1 MPSNRAVSISPAFA
15 GGIWSIQKVI
25 RKINLDSNYYED
37 LQSEY
42 DADSDELAVLENQLN
57 SEEGFLKML
66 RNYLSMLED

>member
-1 MPSNRAVSISPAFA
+1 MTDTKKLKDQIQQD
-15 GGIWSIQKVI
+15 IQKVI

-57 SEEGFLKML
+57 YEEEFLKML
-66 RNYLSMLED
+66 RNYLSILEE

>member
-1 MPSNRAVSISPAFA
+1 MTDTKKLKDQIQQD
-15 GGIWSIQKVI
+15 IQKVI

-57 SEEGFLKML
+57 YEEEFLKML
-66 RNYLSMLED
+66 RNYLSMLDE

>member
-1 MPSNRAVSISPAFA
+1 MTNTKKLKDQIQQD
-15 GGIWSIQKVI
+15 IQKVI

-57 SEEGFLKML
+57 YEEEFLKML
-66 RNYLSMLED
+66 RNYLSMLEE

>member
-1 MPSNRAVSISPAFA
+1 MTDTKKLKDQIQQD
-15 GGIWSIQKVI
+15 IQKVI

-57 SEEGFLKML
+57 SEESFLKML
-66 RNYLSMLED
+66 RNYLSMLEE

>member
-1 MPSNRAVSISPAFA
+1 MTDTKKLKDQIQQD
-15 GGIWSIQKVI
+15 IQKVI

-57 SEEGFLKML
+57 YEEGVLKML
-66 RNYLSMLED
+66 RNYLSMLEE

>member
-1 MPSNRAVSISPAFA
+1 MTDTEKLKDQIQQD
-15 GGIWSIQKVI
+15 IQKVI

-57 SEEGFLKML
+57 SEEEFLKML
-66 RNYLSMLED
+66 RNYLSMLEE

>member
-1 MPSNRAVSISPAFA
+1 MTDTKKLRDQIQQD
-15 GGIWSIQKVI
+15 IQKVI

-57 SEEGFLKML
+57 SEEEFLKML
-66 RNYLSMLED
+66 RNYLSMLEE

>member
-1 MPSNRAVSISPAFA
+1 MTDTKKLKDQIQQD
-15 GGIWSIQKVI
+15 IQKVI

-57 SEEGFLKML
+57 YEEEFLKLL
-66 RNYLSMLED
+66 RNYLSMLEE

>member
-1 MPSNRAVSISPAFA
+1 MTDTKKLKDQIQQD
-15 GGIWSIQKVI
+15 IQKVI

-57 SEEGFLKML
+57 YEEEFLKML
-66 RNYLSMLED
+66 RNYLSMLEE

>member
-1 MPSNRAVSISPAFA
+1 MTDTKKLEDQIQQD
-15 GGIWSIQKVI
+15 IQKVI

-57 SEEGFLKML
+57 YEEDFLKML
-66 RNYLSMLED
+66 RNYLSMLEE

>member
-1 MPSNRAVSISPAFA
+1 MTDTKKLKDQIQQD
-15 GGIWSIQKVI
+15 IQKVI

-57 SEEGFLKML
+57 CEEEFLKML
-66 RNYLSMLED
+66 RNYLSMLEE

>member
-1 MPSNRAVSISPAFA
+1 MTDTKKLEDQIQQD
-15 GGIWSIQKVI
+15 IQKVI

-57 SEEGFLKML
+57 YEEEFLKML
-66 RNYLSMLED
+66 RNYLSMLEE

>member
-1 MPSNRAVSISPAFA
+1 MTDTKKLKDQIQQD
-15 GGIWSIQKVI
+15 IQKVI

-57 SEEGFLKML
+57 SEEEFLKML
-66 RNYLSMLED
+66 RSYLSMLAE

>member
-1 MPSNRAVSISPAFA
+1 MTDTKKLKDQIQQD
-15 GGIWSIQKVI
+15 IQKVI

-57 SEEGFLKML
+57 YEEEFLKML

>member
-1 MPSNRAVSISPAFA
+1 MTDTKKLKDQ
-15 GGIWSIQKVI
+15 IQQDIKKVI

-57 SEEGFLKML
+57 YEEGFLKML
-66 RNYLSMLED
+66 RNYLSMLEE

>member
-1 MPSNRAVSISPAFA
+1 MTDTKKLKDQIQQD
-15 GGIWSIQKVI
+15 IQKVI

-57 SEEGFLKML
+57 YEEGFLKML
-66 RNYLSMLED
+66 RNYLSMLEE

>member
-1 MPSNRAVSISPAFA
+1 MTDTKKLKDQIQQD
-15 GGIWSIQKVI
+15 IQKVI

-57 SEEGFLKML
+57 SEEEFLKML
-66 RNYLSMLED
+66 RNYLSMLEE

>member
-1 MPSNRAVSISPAFA
+1 MTDTKKLKDQIQQD
-15 GGIWSIQKVI
+15 IQKVI

-57 SEEGFLKML
+57 YEEEFLKML
-66 RNYLSMLED
+66 RNYLSMLKE

>member
-1 MPSNRAVSISPAFA
+1 MTDTKKLKDQIQQD
-15 GGIWSIQKVI
+15 IQKVI
-25 RKINLDSNYYED
+25 RKINLDRNYYED

-66 RNYLSMLED
+66 RNYLSMLEE

>member
-1 MPSNRAVSISPAFA
+1 MTDTKKLKDQIQQD
-15 GGIWSIQKVI
+15 IQKVI

-57 SEEGFLKML
+57 YEEDFLKML
-66 RNYLSMLED
+66 RNYLSMLEE

>member
-1 MPSNRAVSISPAFA
+1 MTDTKKLEDQ
-15 GGIWSIQKVI
+15 IQQDILKVI

-57 SEEGFLKML
+57 YEEDFLKML
-66 RNYLSMLED
+66 RNYLSMLEE